1 MYDVHHVIDAYSCRE
16 HQRHI
21 KRLNYKLE
29 VFKELHID
37 TEQEFQRLYE
47 YFTEQV
53 HVVVAVALIYI
64 PFISACFVIKTFNL

>member
-1 MYDVHHVIDAYSCRE
+1 MTSNNVIYACRE

-53 HVVVAVALIYI
+53 PYI
-64 PFISACFVIKTFNL
+64 LV

>member
-53 HVVVAVALIYI
+53 PYI
-64 PFISACFVIKTFNL
+64 LV

>member
-1 MYDVHHVIDAYSCRE
+1 MTSNNVIYACRE

-53 HVVVAVALIYI
+53 PYIYT
-64 PFISACFVIKTFNL
+64 CMV

>member
-53 HVVVAVALIYI
+53 HIVVTAALLKI
-64 PFISACFVIKTFNL
+64 PFMSAFTVIFS